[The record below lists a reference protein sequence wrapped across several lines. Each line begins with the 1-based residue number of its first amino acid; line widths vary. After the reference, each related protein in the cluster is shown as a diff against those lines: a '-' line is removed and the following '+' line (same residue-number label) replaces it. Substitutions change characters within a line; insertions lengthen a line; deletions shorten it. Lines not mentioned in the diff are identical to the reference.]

1 MRTSDLTA
9 SEAFVGSIVKEITV
23 APRVPAIRSTT
34 PTPLDSSVHEGDA
47 AEVGVARGSPQY
59 SPEWLPGEESNLHQ
73 GIQSPLCY
81 RYTTR
86 HPVRIQS
93 RQTALPGDSLIG
105 EDGTLELPS
114 HCALEASP

>member
-1 MRTSDLTA
+1 MHVQLRDDDRLGLPARMRLATLL
-9 SEAFVGSIVKEITV
+9 
-23 APRVPAIRSTT
+23 PRV
-34 PTPLDSSVHEGDA
+34 
-47 AEVGVARGSPQY
+47 
-59 SPEWLPGEESNLHQ
+59 WLPGEESNLHQ

-93 RQTALPGDSLIG
+93 RQAALPGDSLIG

-114 HCALEASP
+114 HCAQEASP